1 MARPADSPG
10 PAPSAAIW
18 SRTPYARRF
27 GREILF
33 LIVLKIVLLGL
44 LYWFAIK
51 PLPRLEQSPE
61 VVKKHLVAP
70 AAVPVQVR
78 P

>member
-1 MARPADSPG
+1 MARPVDSPG
-10 PAPSAAIW
+10 SATIW
-18 SRTPYARRF
+18 SRTAYARRF

-33 LIVLKIVLLGL
+33 LIVLKIVLLSL
-44 LYWFAIK
+44 LWWFAIK

-70 AAVPVQVR
+70 PAAVPVQVR